1 MLASHRGSTRRNRRS
16 SLTETDNDSR
26 KAHTLFG
33 RSIECAKSL
42 GLCIRDST
50 SSDADGLGRAHVRFD
65 MESMDACTIPTGY
78 QTGIMSIIEG
88 DDNIL
93 LLTRELADQRFKATK
108 KKKGSNDFSCEVLG
122 FVYSFDE
129 QKGRAVSC
137 YIAEVFV
144 DREVR
149 GQGLGELLLI
159 AALSRA
165 LARGVSQAHLLV
177 ATQNFP
183 AVALYKKHGF
193 IGCSEDSGDVTHDLV
208 MRLST
213 QENFF
218 DKQLVLLLVRN

>member
-1 MLASHRGSTRRNRRS
+1 
-16 SLTETDNDSR
+16 
-26 KAHTLFG
+26 
-33 RSIECAKSL
+33 
-42 GLCIRDST
+42 
-50 SSDADGLGRAHVRFD
+50 
-65 MESMDACTIPTGY
+65 
-78 QTGIMSIIEG
+78 MSIIEG

>member
-108 KKKGSNDFSCEVLG
+108 KKKGSNDPRVTLTPSTDQ
-122 FVYSFDE
+122 YSIRASFD
-129 QKGRAVSC
+129 SS
-137 YIAEVFV
+137 IAT
-144 DREVR
+144 
-149 GQGLGELLLI
+149 
-159 AALSRA
+159 
-165 LARGVSQAHLLV
+165 LAKPAE
-177 ATQNFP
+177 AT
-183 AVALYKKHGF
+183 
-193 IGCSEDSGDVTHDLV
+193 S
-208 MRLST
+208 
-213 QENFF
+213 
-218 DKQLVLLLVRN
+218 